1 MHVERHD
8 LDGQTI
14 YVLQG
19 RFDAHQV
26 PWLKSRLE
34 LGSRTVL
41 DMAGVNFVDSSGLA
55 LLVNLFKRSREEGKT
70 LVIRNLQDPVRL
82 ILEITG
88 LIGILPIE
96 A

>member
-14 YVLQG
+14 YALQG

-26 PWLKSRLE
+26 PLLKSRLE

-70 LVIRNLQDPVRL
+70 LLIRNLQDPVRL

-88 LIGILPIE
+88 LLEILPIE